1 MGFLKSLFGKSDED
15 PYAGLSAEAIRQK
28 IAEKSHEI
36 EQLKRKLP
44 SSSAMDGMAKSAT
57 WTTEMQAK
65 IKAAEDMGDEG
76 AVKRLEAEF
85 KEATTKTGRIGK
97 YIEEVKEEIL
107 ACEDEIELLERALA
121 KLK

>member
-1 MGFLKSLFGKSDED
+1 MGFFKSLFGKSDED

-28 IAEKSHEI
+28 IAEKNNEI

-44 SSSAMDGMAKSAT
+44 STNAMDGMAKSAA
-57 WTTEMQAK
+57 WTAEMQAK
-65 IKAAEDMGDEG
+65 IKAAEDMGDEA

-97 YIEEVKEEIL
+97 HIEEVKEEIL